1 MNLKRLFTDH
11 PASVGET
18 YGRHLLVACGFGARM
33 VAAGCACLLHGVF
46 PWLFRTTG
54 SDTIRALHERMVLH
68 RTRESAQASGA
79 ARASVRS
86 R

>member
-18 YGRHLLVACGFGARM
+18 YGQHLLMAFGFGARM

-54 SDTIRALHERMVLH
+54 SDAIRALHERMVLH
-68 RTRESAQASGA
+68 RTRQGAQASGA
-79 ARASVRS
+79 ARASAPS

>member
-1 MNLKRLFTDH
+1 MNPKRLFTDH

-18 YGRHLLVACGFGARM
+18 YGQHLLMATAFGARM

-54 SDTIRALHERMVLH
+54 SDAIRALHERMVLN
-68 RTRESAQASGA
+68 RTRRGADAPGA
-79 ARASVRS
+79 AGASTPS